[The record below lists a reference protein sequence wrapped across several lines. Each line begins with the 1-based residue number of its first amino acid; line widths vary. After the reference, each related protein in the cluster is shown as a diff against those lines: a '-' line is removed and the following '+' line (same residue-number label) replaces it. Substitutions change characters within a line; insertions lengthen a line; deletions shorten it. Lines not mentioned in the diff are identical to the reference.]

1 MTDYK
6 LVIGNKNYSSWS
18 LRPWLLM
25 KYSGIDF
32 EELRLPL
39 DTERFRREIA
49 AYNPAGRVPVLC
61 HGLLRIPDTMAIVE
75 YLAERHPE
83 KSLWPRDPGARAGA
97 RSICAEVHSSLGAM
111 REALPMNCR
120 ATGRQ
125 VALEGGI
132 ARDIER
138 VRSIWRGCRETYRDQ
153 GPWLF
158 GEFSIADAFFAP
170 VASRF
175 RTYGVPIGTTEQEF
189 VDRILALPAAR
200 EWYEAAGSEAEVIE
214 HEEVGFR
221 R

>member
-1 MTDYK
+1 MAEYQ

-25 KYSGIDF
+25 KHCGIGF

-39 DTERFRREIA
+39 DTERFRREIV

-61 HGLLRIPDTMAIVE
+61 HGMLRIPDTMAIVE

-83 KSLWPRDPGARAGA
+83 KLLWPRDPAARACA
-97 RSICAEVHSSLGAM
+97 RSICAEMHSSLGAM

-120 ATGRQ
+120 ATDRQ
-125 VALEGGI
+125 VAMEGDI

-138 VRSIWRGCRETYRDQ
+138 VRSIWRDCRETHQDQ

-158 GEFSIADAFFAP
+158 GKFTIADAFFAP

-175 RTYGVPIGTTEQEF
+175 RTYGVAIGPTEQEF

-200 EWYEAAGSEAEVIE
+200 EWYKAAGSEPEVID
-214 HEEVGFR
+214 HEEVGLR
-221 R
+221 G